1 MKDLTQR
8 QLVHKKES
16 VYFVLV
22 LLFSVLTYGLLAIS
36 RIGLLII
43 VALIL
48 ISVLLHGIMIGGI
61 RRNGVK
67 ISEKQFPDLYEKAV
81 KVAADMELKKV
92 PEIYVIE
99 SQGMLNAFATRFF
112 GKNLVVLYSDIFELV
127 EEGGEEE
134 VLYVLAHEFAHL
146 KRRHVLVSTLILP
159 AMWMPFLGEAYS
171 RACEYTCDRYAAYY
185 VKSLEASKNALTML
199 AIGKELYRKVDKD
212 AYMEQ
217 IQTESGF
224 FAWCHEK
231 LSTHPHLPKRIYA
244 LSRFFAYE
252 ETKELKEPKGKVWI
266 GIAGSVVVVIM
277 ISVGV
282 VAGMKQMAS
291 DPVWSEMAWLF
302 EDDGSTDLMNTTVE
316 NDSEIITTDL
326 MNAALENDSETIKI
340 LIEDGV
346 DLEEVDIEGST
357 ALQWAVS
364 YGQYNAAQVL
374 LEAGAN
380 PNAIDDYDNSPL
392 MLATL
397 SENVDMVNLLL
408 EYGADPTFRDS
419 GGMTV
424 YDYAVEYEVDG
435 IISLFEALE

>member
-16 VYFVLV
+16 IYFILV
-22 LLFSVLTYGLLAIS
+22 LLFSVLMYGLLAIS
-36 RIGLLII
+36 VVGLLII

-67 ISEKQFPDLYEKAV
+67 ISEKQFPNLYEKAV
-81 KVAADMELKKV
+81 KVATDMKLKKM
-92 PEIYVIE
+92 PEIYVVE

-112 GKNLVVLYSDIFELV
+112 GKNLVVLYSDIFELI
-127 EEGGEEE
+127 EEDGEEE

-146 KRRHVLVSTLILP
+146 KRRHVLVSTLVLP

-266 GIAGSVVVVIM
+266 GIASLVVVVIL
-277 ISVGV
+277 IGVVGA
-282 VAGMKQMAS
+282 VAGMKQIENN
-291 DPVWSEMAWLF
+291 PILSELAGVF
-302 EDDGSTDLMNTTVE
+302 QENGSTEDGSTE
-316 NDSEIITTDL
+316 L
-326 MNAALENDSETIKI
+326 MNAALENDSETIKR

-346 DLEEVDIEGST
+346 DLEEVDMNGYT

-364 YGQYNAAQVL
+364 YDQYNAAQVL

-380 PNAIDDYDNSPL
+380 PNAIDYYGDSPL
-392 MLATL
+392 IMAVVTE
-397 SENVDMVNLLL
+397 SVDMVNLLL
-408 EYGADPTFRDS
+408 KYGADPTLRDS
-419 GGMTV
+419 EGKTA
-424 YDYAVEYEVDG
+424 YDYAVEYEVND
-435 IISLFEALE
+435 IISLFEAIE